1 MAKILIVV
9 TSVDEYQKVG
19 YRTGL
24 WLGELTHFWDVAEEA
39 GHKMDIAS
47 PKGGV
52 VPIDSESLLLSEVGE
67 AMGLHTAVLK
77 RYEDRQFM
85 NLLRFSLNLS
95 DLSHQSYD
103 AIYLTG
109 GHGVMFDFREEPL
122 PSLIRDFYEAG
133 KLVSAV
139 CHGPCGLLDVT
150 LSNGEHLLSGKK
162 ATGFSWK
169 EEVAA
174 KRDHAVPYSLEEG
187 MKTRGAEYT
196 TAALPFGKHV
206 VEDGNLI
213 TGQNPGSAKAVG
225 EAVVERLK
233 LLSGAANK

>member
-1 MAKILIVV
+1 MSKILIVV

-24 WLGELTHFWDVAEEA
+24 WLGELTHFFDVTEEA
-39 GHKMDIAS
+39 GHLMDIAS

-52 VPIDSESLLLSEVGE
+52 VPIDSESLLISEVGE
-67 AMGLHTAVLK
+67 ALGLHTAVLK

-85 NLLRFSLNLS
+85 NLLRHSLAVS
-95 DLSHQSYD
+95 DISHQSYD

-122 PSLIRDFYEAG
+122 PALIREFYETG

-139 CHGPCGLLDVT
+139 CHGPCGLLDVKLT
-150 LSNGEHLLSGKK
+150 NGEMLLANKK
-162 ATGFSWK
+162 ATGFSWQ
-169 EEVAA
+169 EEIAA
-174 KRDHAVPYSLEEG
+174 KRDHAVPYSLEES
-187 MKTRGAEYT
+187 MKARGADYSK
-196 TAALPFGKHV
+196 AALPFGTHV

-225 EAVVERLK
+225 EAVVKRLQAVK
-233 LLSGAANK
+233 EAA

>member
-9 TSVDEYQKVG
+9 TSTDEYQKVG
-19 YRTGL
+19 FRTGL

-39 GHKMDIAS
+39 GFSMDLAS

-52 VPIDSESLLLSEVGE
+52 VPIDSESLLFSEVGE
-67 AMGLHTAVLK
+67 AMGMQTAVLK
-77 RYEDRQFM
+77 RYEDRGFM
-85 NLLRFSLNLS
+85 NLLRTSKKL
-95 DLSHQSYD
+95 DEVSHDQYQ

-109 GHGVMFDFREEPL
+109 GHGVMFDFRDEPL
-122 PSLIRDFYEAG
+122 SKLIRDFFEAG
-133 KLVSAV
+133 KIVSAV

-150 LSNGEHLLSGKK
+150 LSSGEHLLAGKK
-162 ATGFSWK
+162 VTGFSWN
-169 EEVAA
+169 EEVMA

-187 MKTRGAEYT
+187 LKPETPNTVRAL
-196 TAALPFGKHV
+196 LPFGTHV

-225 EAVVERLK
+225 EAVTKRLK
-233 LLSGAANK
+233 AYSQAA